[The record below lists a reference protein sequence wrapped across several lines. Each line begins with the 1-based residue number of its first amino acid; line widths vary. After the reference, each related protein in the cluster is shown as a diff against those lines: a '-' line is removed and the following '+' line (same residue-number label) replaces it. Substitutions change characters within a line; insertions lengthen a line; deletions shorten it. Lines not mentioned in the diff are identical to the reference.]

1 MSGIRLTRR
10 FMTNCI
16 TPIWRIICCRRIAT
30 EALFWCNNLVCANE
44 RYVLL
49 KNYRGSNWVLADVL
63 NGKIKDLTDV
73 LLSED
78 NKKPFISQE
87 YAAVKRK

>member
-1 MSGIRLTRR
+1 M
-10 FMTNCI
+10 
-16 TPIWRIICCRRIAT
+16 
-30 EALFWCNNLVCANE
+30 
-44 RYVLL
+44 LL